1 MTSPIRQNLFERE
14 CDMPLLEARHL
25 ALLLLGLDASQPA
38 NALPEEHQE
47 NYRILHDAISRTIKA
62 TGMVSAPANKRMFY
76 ADEMFALAWRLID
89 DELTPPEIKARSL
102 KAVMKLSRNSRGR
115 KWLKTLGDDALPDLT
130 ASPQPSL
137 RGMHKRDKARE
148 NTARLCWLL
157 VQLLVDETDGRYGT
171 SDKPASDRILRKLK
185 ELAQERELPSDGL
198 GRGTFYEVLKMGR
211 EKEV

>member
-1 MTSPIRQNLFERE
+1 MTSPIHQNPFARE
-14 CDMPLLEARHL
+14 CEMPLLEARHL

-38 NALPEEHQE
+38 KNLPEEHQE

-89 DELTPPEIKARSL
+89 DEITPPEVKDRSL
-102 KAVMKLSRNSRGR
+102 KAVIKLSHNSRGR
-115 KWLKTLGDDALPDLT
+115 KWLKTLGDNALPDLT
-130 ASPQPSL
+130 ASALPSS
-137 RGMHKRDKARE
+137 RGWHKRDKARE

-157 VQLLVDETDGRYGT
+157 VQLLVEETQGRYGT

-185 ELAQERELPSDGL
+185 ALSLEQEQSSDGL

>member
-130 ASPQPSL
+130 AS
-137 RGMHKRDKARE
+137 
-148 NTARLCWLL
+148 T
-157 VQLLVDETDGRYGT
+157 TF
-171 SDKPASDRILRKLK
+171 PAWD
-185 ELAQERELPSDGL
+185 A
-198 GRGTFYEVLKMGR
+198 
-211 EKEV
+211 

>member
-1 MTSPIRQNLFERE
+1 MISPIRQNLFERE
-14 CDMPLLEARHL
+14 CEMPLLEARHL
-25 ALLLLGLDASQPA
+25 ALLLLGLNASQPA

-89 DELTPPEIKARSL
+89 VELTPPEIKSRSL

-130 ASPQPSL
+130 ASAQPSL
-137 RGMHKRDKARE
+137 RGCINATKHGRIQPGSVGCWFNFWLR
-148 NTARLCWLL
+148 RLMG
-157 VQLLVDETDGRYGT
+157 V
-171 SDKPASDRILRKLK
+171 
-185 ELAQERELPSDGL
+185 
-198 GRGTFYEVLKMGR
+198 MGR
-211 EKEV
+211 LINRLRMGYFES

>member
-1 MTSPIRQNLFERE
+1 MISPIRQNLFERE

-102 KAVMKLSRNSRGR
+102 KAVMKQSRPQVAEDTRRRRAAGSHCFHTTFPA
-115 KWLKTLGDDALPDLT
+115 WDA
-130 ASPQPSL
+130 
-137 RGMHKRDKARE
+137 
-148 NTARLCWLL
+148 
-157 VQLLVDETDGRYGT
+157 
-171 SDKPASDRILRKLK
+171 
-185 ELAQERELPSDGL
+185 
-198 GRGTFYEVLKMGR
+198 
-211 EKEV
+211 

>member
-89 DELTPPEIKARSL
+89 DELTPPEIKARSISAT
-102 KAVMKLSRNSRGR
+102 KHGR
-115 KWLKTLGDDALPDLT
+115 ILPGSAGYWFSFWLMRLT
-130 ASPQPSL
+130 D
-137 RGMHKRDKARE
+137 GM
-148 NTARLCWLL
+148 ARLINRL
-157 VQLLVDETDGRYGT
+157 
-171 SDKPASDRILRKLK
+171 RIGYFG
-185 ELAQERELPSDGL
+185 S
-198 GRGTFYEVLKMGR
+198 
-211 EKEV
+211 

>member
-62 TGMVSAPANKRMFY
+62 TGMVSAPANNRMFY

-89 DELTPPEIKARSL
+89 DELTPPEIKASGL

-115 KWLKTLGDDALPDLT
+115 RWLKTLGDDALPDLKSAMDYWHNHLGDAGLT
-130 ASPQPSL
+130 GEYSPHSL
-137 RGMHKRDKARE
+137 RYAWALAVTSTDLGHG
-148 NTARLCWLL
+148 
-157 VQLLVDETDGRYGT
+157 DGRGKYIEQVYN
-171 SDKPASDRILRKLK
+171 R
-185 ELAQERELPSDGL
+185 
-198 GRGTFYEVLKMGR
+198 
-211 EKEV
+211 

>member
-102 KAVMKLSRNSRGR
+102 KAVMKLSRNGRGR
-115 KWLKTLGDDALPDLT
+115 KWLKTLGDDA
-130 ASPQPSL
+130 QPSQ
-137 RGMHKRDKARE
+137 RGMYKRDKARE

-157 VQLLVDETDGRYGT
+157 VQLLVEETDGRYGT
-171 SDKPASDRILRKLK
+171 YDKPASDRILRKLK
-185 ELAQERELPSDGL
+185 MLAQERELPSDGL

-211 EKEV
+211 VKKV